1 MNEKTLKIIKIISTS
16 LLIIGAIAFTLAM
29 GTGKSYTKETDKLT
43 ELLQLKDTKQQCVDW
58 LTALQTQEY
67 FKGTETYCR
76 ENDERIKTLKKELEE
91 MISWYE
97 YENIDRI
104 VEEKRQEKIINDESI
119 TAIQKLEGLLASE

>member
-1 MNEKTLKIIKIISTS
+1 MNEKTLKIIKIIATS
-16 LLIIGAIAFTLAM
+16 LLILGALAFTLAM
-29 GTGKSYTKETDKLT
+29 GTWKNYTKQTDKLT
-43 ELLQLKDTKQQCVDW
+43 ELLELKDTKQQCVDN

-67 FKGTETYCR
+67 FKWAENHCR
-76 ENDERIKTLKKELEE
+76 ENDERIKTLKQELEE

>member
-1 MNEKTLKIIKIISTS
+1 MNEKTLKIIKIVSTT

-43 ELLQLKDTKQQCVDW
+43 ELLQLKDAKQQCVDW

-104 VEEKRQEKIINDESI
+104 IEEKKDKQTVEQET
-119 TAIQKLEGLLASE
+119 TALQKFEGLLASE